1 MSAPRKRRRRTASIA
16 TVLAG
21 AIAALMVQCVSQNK
35 GPQSEPETSQ
45 AANSQRA
52 PELEPS
58 AKQID
63 APVNGKADARID
75 RFYQLVLT
83 ITPAFCE
90 LNAESALCQAS
101 KATPKM
107 LTLHGLWPERLNLK
121 KTPSY
126 CKGPAIDLDAEFD
139 PRLARWMPGPISG
152 SPAYQWGKHGSCSG
166 LKPLRYFSESV
177 DWAERIERAILPLL
191 TNSKAY
197 ASADFKARA
206 SHNLP
211 AYGEA
216 PALGSAISLHCQRV
230 KMPTGTHSVARQ
242 SAPHLLEIRVCL
254 SSGSDSAPAQL
265 VECAALDRIDQGCG
279 KQFWIDS

>member
-1 MSAPRKRRRRTASIA
+1 MSGPIKRRRRTASIA

-21 AIAALMVQCVSQNK
+21 AIAALMVQCASQNK

-52 PELEPS
+52 PVLEPS

-90 LNAESALCQAS
+90 LNAENLLCQAG

-107 LTLHGLWPERLNLK
+107 LTLHGLWPERLSSK
-121 KTPSY
+121 KAPSY
-126 CKGPAIDLDAEFD
+126 CKGPALDLNAEFD
-139 PRLARWMPGPISG
+139 PRLAGWMPGPITG
-152 SPAYQWGKHGSCSG
+152 LPLYQWNKHGSCSG
-166 LKPLRYFSESV
+166 LKPMRYFSESI
-177 DWAERIERAILPLL
+177 DWAERVNQAVLPLL
-191 TNSKAY
+191 ISGKAY
-197 ASADFKARA
+197 ARADFKARA
-206 SHNLP
+206 SSNFP
-211 AYGEA
+211 ARGDA
-216 PALGSAISLHCQRV
+216 PALGAAISLHCKQV
-230 KMPTGTHSVARQ
+230 KMPTGTNSAARQ

-254 SSGSDSAPAQL
+254 SSGSNNAPAQL
-265 VECAALDRIDQGCG
+265 IECAALDRIDQGCG